1 MAFLGL
7 GAALFGAGTFL
18 AVAADVVIGL
28 GASIGLSYAAQA
40 LAGKPQQPSSPA
52 QHFAAQIRLQ
62 ADGAL
67 PRSFPIGKT
76 CLGGQLVY
84 FNTWGN
90 DGETPNAYYTRVTK
104 LSDLPIKSLDGV
116 WINGEK
122 CTLGSDTGTGMG
134 VPVLEYRKDG
144 VDHLWIKFYDGTQTV
159 ADSFLTSKVTS
170 AARPYASTRVGIG
183 LAYVI
188 ATALIDD
195 TLYAGRV
202 PDFKYEV
209 SGIRFYD
216 PTKDSTNGGSGAHRY
231 SDPSTWGGDGDDYP
245 IVQAYNIMRGIR
257 YAGTWVYGLQ
267 RATQA
272 TLPATNW
279 NAQIAK
285 CRSTIQGAGG
295 LEPTY
300 RAGGVVTVSL
310 QTADTLNMLMT
321 ACQGKMSE
329 VGGWYKVHCGAPD
342 SATFEFTDGDVLS
355 SEDQTA
361 TPFLTLDA
369 SINGITGSFPNPE
382 QGWNPDSA
390 PPLYDSTLESR
401 DGHRRLLA
409 TPSFD
414 LVPYAAQVQRLMKSA
429 LEAARRERS
438 HSLVLPPPFW
448 SVEPGDVCS
457 WTSARNGY
465 EGKLFT
471 VTAKTDRANNDTGV
485 VIQEVDPAD
494 YSWNYDTDYRPG
506 TSGPTGFP
514 RPEPQGIRM
523 WAAEGVSILDADGY
537 KRRPGIRLSWDG
549 DMPGVTGV
557 RYKVRRKND
566 ASPVT
571 SGNTLELSAGAL
583 IITHSLLPDNHYEV
597 AGQYI
602 PSAPRDMLWSD
613 WIEVATPDVKF
624 TVLDFDAAIK
634 AQITTIQQQVQ
645 DFVHATEALI
655 ASVAANQDARNWLDK
670 QSVRSQLMA
679 RADSLSASVEHVT
692 EIAVG
697 ATEAVASDVLRLFAG
712 QNGNNGEINVTA
724 QAVASLTEGIALSY
738 GVELD
743 INGYVTSFKLLNGG
757 AGTGTAAFLVDN
769 FYIGSASAPAKKP
782 FIVTSN
788 SVVLDSDNIL
798 LNGSV
803 KATKLDVAQLSA
815 ITANLGAV
823 TAGTLTSTNG
833 KWVQDL
839 NGGTL
844 IISD

>member
-1 MAFLGL
+1 M
-7 GAALFGAGTFL
+7 
-18 AVAADVVIGL
+18 
-28 GASIGLSYAAQA
+28 
-40 LAGKPQQPSSPA
+40 
-52 QHFAAQIRLQ
+52 
-62 ADGAL
+62 
-67 PRSFPIGKT
+67 
-76 CLGGQLVY
+76 
-84 FNTWGN
+84 
-90 DGETPNAYYTRVTK
+90 
-104 LSDLPIKSLDGV
+104 
-116 WINGEK
+116 
-122 CTLGSDTGTGMG
+122 
-134 VPVLEYRKDG
+134 
-144 VDHLWIKFYDGTQTV
+144 
-159 ADSFLTSKVTS
+159 
-170 AARPYASTRVGIG
+170 
-183 LAYVI
+183 
-188 ATALIDD
+188 
-195 TLYAGRV
+195 
-202 PDFKYEV
+202 
-209 SGIRFYD
+209 
-216 PTKDSTNGGSGAHRY
+216 
-231 SDPSTWGGDGDDYP
+231 
-245 IVQAYNIMRGIR
+245 
-257 YAGTWVYGLQ
+257 
-267 RATQA
+267 
-272 TLPATNW
+272 
-279 NAQIAK
+279 
-285 CRSTIQGAGG
+285 
-295 LEPTY
+295 EPTY
-300 RAGGVVTVSL
+300 RAGGVVTVSV
-310 QTADTLNMLMT
+310 QTADTLDMLMT

-390 PPLYDSTLESR
+390 PPLYATPLESR
-401 DGHRRLLA
+401 DGNRRLLA

-465 EGKLFT
+465 DGKLFT
-471 VTAKTDRANNDTGV
+471 VTAKTDCANNDTGL

-494 YSWNYDTDYRPG
+494 YSWNYETDYRPG

-523 WAAEGVSILDADGY
+523 WAAEGVSIIDADGY

-583 IITHSLLPDNHYEV
+583 IITHSLLPDNQYEV

-624 TVLDFDAAIK
+624 SVLDFDAAIK

-670 QSVRSQLMA
+670 TSVRTQMTA
-679 RADSLSASVEHVT
+679 RAGVLSATITNVQTVAADATAALASSVESLSV
-692 EIAVG
+692 AVG
-697 ATEAVASDVLRLFAG
+697 KNTGAIT
-712 QNGNNGEINVTA
+712 VT
-724 QAVASLTEGIALSY
+724 QEAVASLTEGIGLSY
-738 GVELD
+738 GVKLD
-743 INGYVTSFKLLNGG
+743 VNGYAVGFQLLNGG
-757 AGTGTAAFLVDN
+757 ADTGSTTFTTDYFQIVTP
-769 FYIGSASAPAKKP
+769 GQSPKKP
-782 FIVTSN
+782 FIVSGDT
-788 SVVLDSDNIL
+788 VVLDADNIL

-815 ITANLGAV
+815 INANLGDV
-823 TAGTLTSTNG
+823 RAGTLKSPND
-833 KWVQDL
+833 KWDQNL
-839 NGGTL
+839 NNGTL